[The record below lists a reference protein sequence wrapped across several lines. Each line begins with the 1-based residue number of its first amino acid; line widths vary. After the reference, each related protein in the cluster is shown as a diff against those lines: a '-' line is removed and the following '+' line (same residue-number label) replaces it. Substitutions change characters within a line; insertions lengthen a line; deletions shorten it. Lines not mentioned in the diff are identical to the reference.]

1 MRFARGAL
9 CAVLALLLLAGCG
22 EGVQSTGSAVVPTE
36 SSPISARTAA
46 PLPDPTSTPAGEIP
60 PTSTPLEAP
69 KTPTSTAAA
78 PATAPATAPSATP
91 SPARQSTPTTPP
103 TSTPAGTPSAVPPR
117 ALENTPVP
125 LVYEVLSPD
134 SAQRITALDRF
145 GKGTTADAAISPDGL
160 RLAVASSLG
169 VYVYSAPLLDLAAH
183 YPTDAAV
190 SAIRYAPDGQTFAWG
205 LADGRVEI
213 READSGDLVRALHSD
228 SIPVHALAYS
238 EDGAR
243 LTVMQDDRND
253 YQDGGTVSAWDLDTG
268 EIIVSQA
275 VDYQESLGLIQ
286 GGQTL
291 ALPDVYTAT
300 ISFMDVLTGQQTGF
314 MYAENSNYLYFM
326 AVSPDGKALLVED
339 GGAVSLWHTQE
350 PAAGVVLQDIPEY
363 YADGPMFFAETCFY
377 EADGPGVG
385 NLESA
390 AFSPDGKLFVL
401 GARAGRVQIR
411 RVSDGALLASFRG
424 RAAAI
429 TFAPDGQTF
438 TVLPGDG
445 SIEIR
450 QTRDGALLQHLTG
463 HTNGFTSVDFSPDG
477 HLLAAGASDDRLRV
491 WDLNIGRRVLDL
503 QSQANQVAFSPDGS
517 RLAAGSLYGG
527 VELWNLSNGQ
537 KRTLYQDQST
547 ISRVYRVNTLNFTA
561 DGGKLIAGSQA
572 CFLQVWDTHSGQ
584 LERVINNGGVDEYL
598 GSLGAVVGS
607 AALFSGDQKIATN
620 YIDRV
625 LFFDLAGEDPVEG
638 LPVSGMSTIER
649 LAFLAGETRLVVS
662 DNWAFQVWNVN
673 PPEMLYSIKE
683 QSQNLVASPDG
694 QLLAAS
700 DTQGNIILR
709 RAENGEQLAVLRG
722 HRDGINQ
729 LAFSRDGKFLASASR
744 DGTVMIWGVMPSQ

>member
-36 SSPISARTAA
+36 PSPISARTAA

-60 PTSTPLEAP
+60 PTPTPLEAS
-69 KTPTSTAAA
+69 KTLTSTAAA
-78 PATAPATAPSATP
+78 PAAAPSATP
-91 SPARQSTPTTPP
+91 SPARQFTPTTLP
-103 TSTPAGTPSAVPPR
+103 TSTPAGTPTAVPPL
-117 ALENTPVP
+117 ALENTPVAVVAEP
-125 LVYEVLSPD
+125 LSPD
-134 SAQRITALDRF
+134 SAQRITALARL
-145 GKGTTADAAISPDGL
+145 GKGTTANAAISPDGR

-169 VYVYSAPLLDLAAH
+169 VYIYDAQTLDLVTF
-183 YPTDAAV
+183 YPTGV
-190 SAIRYAPDGQTFAWG
+190 PVNKVRYAPDGQTFAWG

-213 READSGDLVRALHSD
+213 RVADSGDLVRALPSD

-243 LTVMQDDRND
+243 LTVAQDDLDD

-268 EIIVSQA
+268 EIIASQA
-275 VDYQESLGLIQ
+275 VAYQEPFSLIQ

-291 ALPDVYTAT
+291 ALPDIYTAN
-300 ISFMDVLTGQQTGF
+300 ISFMNVLTGQQAGF

-411 RVSDGALLASFRG
+411 RVSDGALLASFSG

-445 SIEIR
+445 SIEMR
-450 QTRDGALLQHLTG
+450 QTRDGALLKRLTG

-477 HLLAAGASDDRLRV
+477 RMLAAGASDDRVRL
-491 WDLNIGRRVLDL
+491 WDLNTGRRVLDL
-503 QSQANQVAFSPDGS
+503 QSQANQVIFSPDGS
-517 RLAAGSLYGG
+517 TLAAGSLYGG
-527 VELWNLSNGQ
+527 VELWNLSSGE
-537 KRTLYQDQST
+537 KRTLYRGRSGG
-547 ISRVYRVNTLNFTA
+547 SHLYRVNTLNFTA
-561 DGGKLIAGSQA
+561 DGGRLIAGSQA
-572 CFLQVWDTHSGQ
+572 CFLQVWDTQSGQ

-598 GSLGAVVGS
+598 GSRGAVVGS

-625 LFFDLAGEDPVEG
+625 IFLDLAGEDPVEA
-638 LPVSGMSTIER
+638 LPATGTSDIER
-649 LAFLAGETRLVVS
+649 LAFLPGETRLVVGN
-662 DNWAFQVWNVN
+662 DWVFQVWNVN
-673 PPEMLYSIKE
+673 PPEMLYSVE
-683 QSQNLVASPDG
+683 APSQNLVASPDG
-694 QLLAAS
+694 QLLAGT
-700 DTQGNIILR
+700 DQQGNIILR
-709 RAENGEQLAVLRG
+709 RAKGGEQLAVLRG

-744 DGTVMIWGVMPSQ
+744 DGTVIIWGVEGPR